1 VGSISTPR
9 LLSVSTTQAM
19 GTIVGPSICIGLLR
33 TAYGLADQYWVGML
47 GSVETIALGGCSYAT
62 WIILVMCELGEFGVQ
77 AISAFEEGAGRR
89 ERVARV
95 VAQGFWVSI
104 FVAVLLALSAPMAS
118 LYFDVLGFDPMSP
131 EYAAGL
137 SYLFASVVGA
147 LPLALSGVMTAGLR
161 GLGLFTPALVITAST
176 VLINTV
182 LDPIL
187 IWGLGPFPALGV
199 AGAAWGTTL
208 STVVG
213 CVLSMRALKAEGV
226 EIRLVQPVLSAIR
239 RIINVGSPMCISGL
253 LFSFVYLFIG
263 RIANDLGAA
272 NVAALGLSHRL
283 EAVAYVICEGFGV
296 GAATLVGQWL
306 GSQRPDAARRAANS
320 AAIACACVMLPVGLL
335 AGVFA
340 EPLLSLFTSDATI
353 LSSATRYLQINAA
366 VFTLMGCE
374 VVYDGAFA
382 GSENTRAV
390 LWVGATLNLLR
401 LPAAY
406 VLSLSMGIDGVWV
419 AIALTTA
426 VKAVYKALCFFR
438 QPLRGERERFRWQW
452 VPTPWEL
459 TKS

>member
-1 VGSISTPR
+1 
-9 LLSVSTTQAM
+9 M
-19 GTIVGPSICIGLLR
+19 GPSICIGLLR
-33 TAYGLADQYWVGML
+33 TAYGLADQYLVGML

-213 CVLSMRALKAEGV
+213 CS
-226 EIRLVQPVLSAIR
+226 LSAQL
-239 RIINVGSPMCISGL
+239 V
-253 LFSFVYLFIG
+253 
-263 RIANDLGAA
+263 DL
-272 NVAALGLSHRL
+272 
-283 EAVAYVICEGFGV
+283 C
-296 GAATLVGQWL
+296 
-306 GSQRPDAARRAANS
+306 RAA
-320 AAIACACVMLPVGLL
+320 
-335 AGVFA
+335 
-340 EPLLSLFTSDATI
+340 SL
-353 LSSATRYLQINAA
+353 
-366 VFTLMGCE
+366 
-374 VVYDGAFA
+374 
-382 GSENTRAV
+382 
-390 LWVGATLNLLR
+390 
-401 LPAAY
+401 
-406 VLSLSMGIDGVWV
+406 
-419 AIALTTA
+419 
-426 VKAVYKALCFFR
+426 
-438 QPLRGERERFRWQW
+438 
-452 VPTPWEL
+452 
-459 TKS
+459 